1 MAESRTGL
9 FKVLRNFSSR
19 KAPENPYR
27 INERAN
33 IDIDYYNDMILKLKE
48 EIKAKNKEIQI
59 LKVSKTKREEDY
71 QRTMR
76 VLQEIIN
83 KSDNATVKGMQLIDQ
98 NFKNQKRKNKSL
110 SNANLED
117 NNDNLS
123 KKDNISG
130 ISHPSSS
137 NKNKSINNEQLPQ
150 IENILNISKNHK
162 RKIKEM
168 VYINLLKQ
176 EIDKKNEKIESLTKN
191 FKNNEEMKNNFFI
204 KSYEQVKKENE
215 LILYANSEMSKYC
228 EEMKMKNNQLS
239 KNFKSF
245 QDRYKEFKRTQLKK
259 THELEE
265 KVHLIEDEQKTCKL
279 FHVKTHKKK
288 S

>member
-1 MAESRTGL
+1 MSHL
-9 FKVLRNFSSR
+9 FIYVIILLVKNS
-19 KAPENPYR
+19 
-27 INERAN
+27 
-33 IDIDYYNDMILKLKE
+33 DIDYYNDMILKLKE

-137 NKNKSINNEQLPQ
+137 NKNKSIHNNYDEQLPQ
-150 IENILNISKNHK
+150 IDNILNTC
-162 RKIKEM
+162 
-168 VYINLLKQ
+168 
-176 EIDKKNEKIESLTKN
+176 NEAL
-191 FKNNEEMKNNFFI
+191 
-204 KSYEQVKKENE
+204 
-215 LILYANSEMSKYC
+215 NS
-228 EEMKMKNNQLS
+228 
-239 KNFKSF
+239 
-245 QDRYKEFKRTQLKK
+245 
-259 THELEE
+259 
-265 KVHLIEDEQKTCKL
+265 
-279 FHVKTHKKK
+279 
-288 S
+288 

>member
-1 MAESRTGL
+1 
-9 FKVLRNFSSR
+9 
-19 KAPENPYR
+19 
-27 INERAN
+27 
-33 IDIDYYNDMILKLKE
+33 MILKLKE

-130 ISHPSSS
+130 ISHPS
-137 NKNKSINNEQLPQ
+137 
-150 IENILNISKNHK
+150 
-162 RKIKEM
+162 
-168 VYINLLKQ
+168 
-176 EIDKKNEKIESLTKN
+176 
-191 FKNNEEMKNNFFI
+191 
-204 KSYEQVKKENE
+204 
-215 LILYANSEMSKYC
+215 
-228 EEMKMKNNQLS
+228 
-239 KNFKSF
+239 
-245 QDRYKEFKRTQLKK
+245 
-259 THELEE
+259 
-265 KVHLIEDEQKTCKL
+265 
-279 FHVKTHKKK
+279 
-288 S
+288 

>member
-1 MAESRTGL
+1 
-9 FKVLRNFSSR
+9 
-19 KAPENPYR
+19 
-27 INERAN
+27 
-33 IDIDYYNDMILKLKE
+33 MILKLKE

-137 NKNKSINNEQLPQ
+137 NKNKSIHNNCDEQLPQ
-150 IENILNISKNHK
+150 IDNILNISKNHK

-176 EIDKKNEKIESLTKN
+176 EIDKKNDKIEYLKKN
-191 FKNNEEMKNNFFI
+191 HKSNEEKKNNFFM

-215 LILYANSEMSKYC
+215 LMLYQNNEMTKYC

-245 QDRYKEFKRTQLKK
+245 QDRYKEFKRSQLKK
-259 THELEE
+259 THE
-265 KVHLIEDEQKTCKL
+265 
-279 FHVKTHKKK
+279 
-288 S
+288 

>member
-1 MAESRTGL
+1 MAESRAGL
-9 FKVLRNFSSR
+9 YKLLRNFSS
-19 KAPENPYR
+19 KKQPENPFR
-27 INERAN
+27 MNERAN
-33 IDIDYYNDMILKLKE
+33 IDIDYYNDMIIKLKE

-137 NKNKSINNEQLPQ
+137 NKNKSIHNNCDEQLPQ
-150 IENILNISKNHK
+150 IDNILNISKNHK

-176 EIDKKNEKIESLTKN
+176 EIDKKNDKIEYLKKN
-191 FKNNEEMKNNFFI
+191 HKSNEEKKNNFFM

-215 LILYANSEMSKYC
+215 LM
-228 EEMKMKNNQLS
+228 
-239 KNFKSF
+239 
-245 QDRYKEFKRTQLKK
+245 
-259 THELEE
+259 
-265 KVHLIEDEQKTCKL
+265 
-279 FHVKTHKKK
+279 
-288 S
+288 